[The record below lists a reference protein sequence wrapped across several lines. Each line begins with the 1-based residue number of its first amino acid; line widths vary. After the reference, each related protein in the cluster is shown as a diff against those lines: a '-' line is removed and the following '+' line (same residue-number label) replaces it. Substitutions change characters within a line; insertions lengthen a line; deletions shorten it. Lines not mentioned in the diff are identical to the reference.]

1 MDLSFLA
8 SPDAWLTLVT
18 LSALE
23 IVLGIDNLVFIS
35 IAVGR
40 LPEHQR
46 PMARKI
52 GIAVACITRVLLLV
66 MLAFLARMQSDLF
79 SLFGMGISIRD
90 VVLILGGAFLLVKGT
105 MEICEL
111 ISGGDDDDPRTT
123 KSSAVFWVVI
133 AQIAVIDIVF
143 SLDSVI
149 TAVGIA
155 EHIPIMVF
163 AILLAVAIM
172 LLAANPLGKFIDEN
186 PTIKMLALAFILLIG
201 AVLILDGFDIH
212 VPKPYIYFAMAFS
225 VVVEWLNLLMRRKA
239 REHQVR
245 GAGEF

>member
-8 SPDAWLTLVT
+8 TPDAWLTLVT

-40 LPEHQR
+40 LPEAR
-46 PMARKI
+46 RAVARKI
-52 GIAVACITRVLLLV
+52 GIAVACITRIVLLV
-66 MLAFLARMQSDLF
+66 MLAFLARMEQDLF
-79 SLFGMGISIRD
+79 SVFGMGISIRD
-90 VVLILGGAFLLVKGT
+90 LVLILGGLFLLVKGT
-105 MEICEL
+105 LEIREL
-111 ISGGDDDDPRTT
+111 IGGGEDHDPRTT
-123 KSSAVFWVVI
+123 KSSQVFWVVI

-155 EHIPIMVF
+155 QHIPIMVF

-172 LLAANPLGKFIDEN
+172 LLAANPLGKFIDGN
-186 PTIKMLALAFILLIG
+186 PTVKMLALAFILLIG
-201 AVLILDGFDIH
+201 AVLILDGLSVH
-212 VPKPYIYFAMAFS
+212 VPKPYIYFAMGFS
-225 VVVEWLNLLMRRKA
+225 VLVEWLNLLMRRNASKA
-239 REHQVR
+239 HIP
-245 GAGEF
+245 GAGEW

>member
-40 LPEHQR
+40 LPEAR
-46 PMARKI
+46 RAVARKI
-52 GIAVACITRVLLLV
+52 GIAVACITRILLLV
-66 MLAFLARMQSDLF
+66 MLAFLARMEQDLF
-79 SLFGMGISIRD
+79 VLFGMGISIRD
-90 VVLILGGAFLLVKGT
+90 MVLILGGVFLLVKGT
-105 MEICEL
+105 LEIRDM
-111 ISGGDDDDPRTT
+111 IGGGEDEDPRTT
-123 KSSAVFWVVI
+123 NASSVFWVVI

-155 EHIPIMVF
+155 KDIPIMVF

-172 LLAANPLGKFIDEN
+172 LLAANPLGRFIDAN
-186 PTIKMLALAFILLIG
+186 PTVKMLALAFILLIG
-201 AVLILDGFDIH
+201 AVLILDGLGVH
-212 VPKPYIYFAMAFS
+212 VPKPYIYFAMGFS
-225 VVVEWLNLLMRRKA
+225 VMVEWLNLLMRRRAVA
-239 REHQVR
+239 RHVP
-245 GAGEF
+245 GAGEW

>member
-35 IAVGR
+35 IAVAR
-40 LPEHQR
+40 LPEAER
-46 PMARKI
+46 PLARKI
-52 GIAVACITRVLLLV
+52 GIAVACVTRILLLV
-66 MLAFLARMQSDLF
+66 MLAFLATMAQDLF
-79 SLFGMGISIRD
+79 VLFGMGISIRD
-90 VVLILGGAFLLVKGT
+90 IVLIVGGAFLLVKGT
-105 MEICEL
+105 LEIRDL
-111 ISGGDDDDPRTT
+111 ISGGEDEDPRTT
-123 KSSAVFWVVI
+123 KTSSVFWVVI

-155 EHIPIMVF
+155 QHIPIMVF

-172 LLAANPLGKFIDEN
+172 LLAANPLGKFIDDN
-186 PTIKMLALAFILLIG
+186 PTVKMLALAFILLVG
-201 AVLILDGFDIH
+201 AVLVLDGLGTH

-225 VVVEWLNLLMRRKA
+225 VLVEWLNLLMRRKA
-239 REHQVR
+239 ASHHVP
-245 GAGEF
+245 GAGEW

>member
-40 LPEHQR
+40 LPEAQR
-46 PMARKI
+46 PLARKF
-52 GIAVACITRVLLLV
+52 GIAVACITRILLLV
-66 MLAFLARMQSDLF
+66 MLAFLARMEEDLF
-79 SLFGMGISIRD
+79 VLFGMGISIRD
-90 VVLILGGAFLLVKGT
+90 LVLILGGVFLLVKGSL
-105 MEICEL
+105 EIRDL
-111 ISGGDDDDPRTT
+111 ISGGEDEDPRTT
-123 KSSAVFWVVI
+123 KSSSVFWVVI

-155 EHIPIMVF
+155 QHIPIMVF

-172 LLAANPLGKFIDEN
+172 LLAANPLGAFIDAN
-186 PTIKMLALAFILLIG
+186 PTVKMLALTFILLVG
-201 AVLILDGFDIH
+201 AVLVLDGFGVH
-212 VPKPYIYFAMAFS
+212 VPKPYIYFAMGFS
-225 VVVEWLNLLMRRKA
+225 VLVEWLNLLMRRKA
-239 REHQVR
+239 REHHVP

>member
-35 IAVGR
+35 IAVSR
-40 LPEHQR
+40 LPEER
-46 PMARKI
+46 KPLARRL
-52 GIAVACITRVLLLV
+52 GIAVACITRILLLV
-66 MLAFLARMQSDLF
+66 TLAFLARMSQDLF
-79 SLFGMGISIRD
+79 QLFGQGISIRD
-90 VVLILGGAFLLVKGT
+90 LVLVLGGAFLLVKGVL
-105 MEICEL
+105 EIRDL
-111 ISGGDDDDPRTT
+111 VTGGEDEDPRTT
-123 KSSAVFWVVI
+123 KTSAVFGLVI

-163 AILLAVAIM
+163 AILVAVGIM
-172 LLAANPLGKFIDEN
+172 LLAANPLGRFIDAN
-186 PTIKMLALAFILLIG
+186 PTVKMLALAFILLVG
-201 AVLILDGFDIH
+201 AVLVLDGLEVH

-225 VVVEWLNLLMRRKA
+225 VLVEWLNLLMRRRA
-239 REHQVR
+239 AAHRIP
-245 GAGEF
+245 GAGEW

>member
-40 LPEHQR
+40 LPEERR
-46 PMARKI
+46 PLARKI
-52 GIAVACITRVLLLV
+52 GIAVACITRIMLLV
-66 MLAFLARMQSDLF
+66 MLAFLARMEKDLF
-79 SLFGMGISIRD
+79 VLFGMGISIRD
-90 VVLILGGAFLLVKGT
+90 LVLILGGIFLLVKGT
-105 MEICEL
+105 LEIRDM
-111 ISGGDDDDPRTT
+111 ISGGEDEDPRTT
-123 KSSAVFWVVI
+123 QASQVFWVVI

-149 TAVGIA
+149 TAVGMA
-155 EHIPIMVF
+155 QHIPIMVF

-172 LLAANPLGKFIDEN
+172 LLAANPLGKFIDDN
-186 PTIKMLALAFILLIG
+186 PTVKMLALAFILLIG
-201 AVLILDGFDIH
+201 GVLILDGFGVH

-225 VVVEWLNLLMRRKA
+225 VLVEWLNLLMRRNAKQ
-239 REHQVR
+239 HHVP
-245 GAGEF
+245 GAGEW

>member
-35 IAVGR
+35 IAVAR
-40 LPEHQR
+40 LPEAER
-46 PMARKI
+46 PLARKI
-52 GIAVACITRVLLLV
+52 GIAVACVTRILLLV
-66 MLAFLARMQSDLF
+66 MLAFLATMAQDLF
-79 SLFGMGISIRD
+79 VLFGMGISIRD
-90 VVLILGGAFLLVKGT
+90 IVLIVGGAFLLVKGT
-105 MEICEL
+105 LEIRDL
-111 ISGGDDDDPRTT
+111 IGGGEDEDPRTT
-123 KSSAVFWVVI
+123 KSSSVFWVVI

-155 EHIPIMVF
+155 QHIPIMVF

-172 LLAANPLGKFIDEN
+172 LLAANPLGKFIDDN
-186 PTIKMLALAFILLIG
+186 PTVKMLALAFILLVG
-201 AVLILDGFDIH
+201 AVLILDGLGIH

-225 VVVEWLNLLMRRKA
+225 VLVEWLNLLMRRKA
-239 REHQVR
+239 AANYVP
-245 GAGEF
+245 GAGEW

>member
-35 IAVGR
+35 IAVAR
-40 LPEHQR
+40 LPEAER
-46 PMARKI
+46 PLARKI
-52 GIAVACITRVLLLV
+52 GIAVACVTRILLLV
-66 MLAFLARMQSDLF
+66 MLAFLATMAQDLF
-79 SLFGMGISIRD
+79 TLFGMGISIRD
-90 VVLILGGAFLLVKGT
+90 IVLIVGGAFLLVKGT
-105 MEICEL
+105 LEIRDL
-111 ISGGDDDDPRTT
+111 ISGGEDEDPRTT
-123 KSSAVFWVVI
+123 KTSSVFWVVI

-155 EHIPIMVF
+155 KHIPIMVF

-172 LLAANPLGKFIDEN
+172 LLAANPLGKFIDDN
-186 PTIKMLALAFILLIG
+186 PTVKMLALAFILLVG
-201 AVLILDGFDIH
+201 AVLILDGLGVH

-225 VVVEWLNLLMRRKA
+225 VLVEWLNLLMRRKA
-239 REHQVR
+239 AAHHVP
-245 GAGEF
+245 GAGEW

>member
-40 LPEHQR
+40 LPVHQR
-46 PMARKI
+46 PVARKI
-52 GIAVACITRVLLLV
+52 GIAVACISRILLLI
-66 MLAFLARMQSDLF
+66 MLAFLARMSQDLF
-79 SLFGMGISIRD
+79 TLFGMGISIRD
-90 VVLILGGAFLLVKGT
+90 LVLIIGGAFLLVKGFL
-105 MEICEL
+105 EIREL
-111 ISGGDDDDPRTT
+111 ISGGEDEDPRTT
-123 KSSAVFWVVI
+123 KASAVFWVVI

-172 LLAANPLGKFIDEN
+172 LLAANPLGKFIDDN
-186 PTIKMLALAFILLIG
+186 PTVKMLALAFILLIG
-201 AVLILDGFDIH
+201 AVLILDGFGTH
-212 VPKPYIYFAMAFS
+212 VPKPYIYFAMGFA
-225 VVVEWLNLLMRRKA
+225 VLVEWLNLLMRRKA
-239 REHQVR
+239 REHHIP